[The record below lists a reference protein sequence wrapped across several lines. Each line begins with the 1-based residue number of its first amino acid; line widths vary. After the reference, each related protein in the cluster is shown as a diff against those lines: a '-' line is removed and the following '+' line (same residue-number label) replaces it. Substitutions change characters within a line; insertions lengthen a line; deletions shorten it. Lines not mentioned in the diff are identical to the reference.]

1 MMKVN
6 KIKISSFRG
15 IVNFDQ
21 ELSQKTQVVTGPN
34 GTGKSGVIDAFDF
47 LMTGEL
53 QRLRGEGSSGLSID
67 EHGKHVDKEI
77 KDVFVEAE
85 IIDGSHTFS
94 VRRKLQDKKLTLV
107 TGDKTAFETTHE
119 KMNAGQFLLSRREL
133 LKFIACT
140 GTDRSKEIQALL
152 DTNGIEKVRKDLTG
166 AVTTFERKVQA
177 SQSTI
182 DSNLGTA
189 NTYLGLTG
197 NVDSNKRREE
207 INKIR
212 KTLNKPE
219 ITDWTPETDIVA
231 DIPAMPAATAT
242 SHKKSIY
249 GAMLDDCRSDKNPIP
264 LNAKSE
270 SIKDLII
277 SEAKKISEI
286 DNFSRLIQGDE
297 LVDLGSKLLG
307 DSNACPLCDTS
318 WEGKNLAD
326 YLKEKKKQSENAKT
340 LKTSYSSNVSAYNL
354 KLTALVDRLKKLKP
368 ALTAFNKTELST
380 KLDTTVA
387 FIETRISKLKNHD
400 EVKSISEDLP
410 KENGLVEIKDF
421 DSLLTEL
428 STFKDTLPEESQEE
442 LAFKKLHQVAALF
455 KTVIQTT
462 SELKTQKKQLAI
474 AKAVS
479 VQFNKARESVFE
491 KLFSDVESDFVSYY
505 KFLNQDEE
513 KFTAKLVDQKSTVDL
528 KVDFYDRGLHPPH
541 ALHSEGHQDSMG
553 ICLFLALMKKIKGTG
568 FSFALL
574 DDVMM
579 SIDTGHRKRLCEL
592 LKNQFP
598 DTQFVITTHDP
609 VWARQLK
616 EHGVVTKK
624 NLFHFRNWSLGSGPV
639 FEAKDVWEVLKEKAN
654 SGLVHDSAAGLRRNL
669 ELEFQ
674 DICSNLQAQ
683 VPFKA
688 SHSWSLGELKT
699 AAIARMKDLLAKAK
713 DAANSH
719 SNKEA
724 IEKLKAI
731 EKELTDSIK
740 ESKVDEWQLNP
751 SVHYNEWGNFSKE
764 DLLPLINSMERLINS
779 FGVNSSKFFVSFKDG
794 VVNPIAITTIDGTN
808 YTLVKKED

>member
-1 MMKVN
+1 MKVN
-6 KIKISSFRG
+6 KIKIASFRG
-15 IVNFDQ
+15 VVNFDQ

-34 GTGKSGVIDAFDF
+34 GTGKSGIIDAFDF

-67 EHGKHVDKEI
+67 EHGKHVDKDI

-85 IIDGSHTFS
+85 IIDGSNAFS
-94 VRRKLQDKKLTLV
+94 VKRNLQDKKLTLIS
-107 TGDKTAFETTHE
+107 GDKTAFEATQE

-152 DTNGIEKVRKDLTG
+152 DTSSVEKIRKDLVG
-166 AVTTFERKVQA
+166 AVTTFERKIQS
-177 SQSTI
+177 SQSSI
-182 DSNLGTA
+182 DSNLITV
-189 NTYLGLTG
+189 NTYLGLTATA
-197 NVDSNKRREE
+197 DSNKRREE
-207 INKIR
+207 INRIR

-219 ITDWTPETDIVA
+219 ITDWRPDTDIVS
-231 DIPAMPAATAT
+231 DIPAMPTAT
-242 SHKKSIY
+242 VSSHTKSIF
-249 GAMLDDCRSDKNPIP
+249 GTMLDDCSFDKNPIP
-264 LNAKSE
+264 LNTNSE
-270 SIKDLII
+270 SIKDLIVF
-277 SEAKKISEI
+277 EAKKISEI
-286 DNFSRLIQGDE
+286 SNFSHLIQGNE
-297 LVDLGSKLLG
+297 LIDLGMKLLG
-307 DSNACPLCDTS
+307 DAKICPLCDSS
-318 WEGKNLAD
+318 WEGKSLAD
-326 YLKEKKKQSENAKT
+326 HLKEKKKQSENAKT
-340 LKTSYSSNVSAYNL
+340 LKNSYSSNVNAYSL
-354 KLTALVDRLKKLKP
+354 KLTAFVEKLKKLKP
-368 ALTAFNKTELST
+368 ALKANDKTELESKLDKVITFIESIVT
-380 KLDTTVA
+380 KLRN
-387 FIETRISKLKNHD
+387 FD
-400 EVKSISEDLP
+400 EVKFISEELS
-410 KENGLVEIKDF
+410 KGKNLVDVPGF
-421 DSLLTEL
+421 DSLFVEL
-428 STFKDTLPEESQEE
+428 NVFKDGLPEESQEE

-455 KTVIQTT
+455 KAIVQTST
-462 SELKTQKKQLAI
+462 DLQVQKRQLLI

-479 VQFNKARESVFE
+479 AQFNKARESVFE
-491 KLFSDVESDFVSYY
+491 KLFSDVENDFVSYY

-513 KFTAKLVDQKSTVDL
+513 KFSAKLVDQKSTVDL

-568 FSFALL
+568 FSFALF

-598 DTQFVITTHDP
+598 DTQFIITTHDP

-639 FEAKDVWEVLKEKAN
+639 FESKDVWDVLKEKAR
-654 SGLVHDSAAGLRRNL
+654 SGLVHDAAAGLRRNL

-683 VPFKA
+683 VPFKS
-688 SHSWSLGELKT
+688 SHSWSLGELKSS
-699 AAIARMKDLLAKAK
+699 AIARFKDLLAKAK
-713 DAANSH
+713 DAANSY
-719 SNKEA
+719 SNKET

-731 EKELTDSIK
+731 DQELADSIK

-751 SVHYNEWGNFSKE
+751 TVHYNEWGNFSKE
-764 DLLPLINSMERLINS
+764 DLLPLIDSMERLINS
-779 FGVNSSKFFVSFKDG
+779 FGVNSSKFFLSFKDG
-794 VVNPIAITTIDGTN
+794 VINPIAITTIEGTN
-808 YTLVKKED
+808 YTLIKKEN